1 MFYCF
6 FRGAGPPPPGFFKGG
21 EPLLFLTVLIQT
33 LGGLGLFVL
42 GMKTMTEGLQM
53 SAGTRIKKLLRAV
66 SSNRV
71 VGCITGALVTATVQ
85 SSSATTVMLIGFVS
99 AGLLT
104 LQQAIGVIL
113 GANIGTT
120 VTSQL
125 IAFKL
130 SSLALPAVSLGVA
143 MKFFAKKKK
152 LQYMGEVIMGFG
164 LLFLGMTVMKLG
176 LSPIKDHPAFLSF
189 FTRFD
194 PGSFS
199 GLLLCILTGALLT
212 MTVQSSSATV
222 GLTMTMA
229 AQGLVSFPAAMAL
242 VLGENIGTTITA
254 ELATIGSTN
263 VDAHRAARAHTMFNV
278 LGVTMMIAIFPYFV
292 TFVEK
297 VTLWSGVGPAGLL
310 INNEAVNVSRYIAN
324 GHTLFNITN
333 ALFFLLFLPY
343 LVKTAIYLSPGRQEK
358 PLPSELPDF
367 TSLYDE
373 SPIAALELVRS
384 EILKMAKSARLT
396 LHNTVTAIGHQDPAK
411 LGAWKIREE
420 QLDLTRK
427 EITTYLIRIYQME
440 INEDAA
446 REIHGFFR
454 MANNIEKIG
463 DAVENLAQLAEQIF
477 EKKLVFS
484 EDSIKSLE
492 VLSSRV
498 IKFLD
503 LVIAEI
509 RESHPSFM
517 EHTCKIE
524 DTINLLYSQMRLDKI
539 QRLQDREC
547 AIEPGLWFIDIM
559 THLERIGGYCFNIA
573 QALTGQK

>member
-1 MFYCF
+1 MSI
-6 FRGAGPPPPGFFKGG
+6 FKGG
-21 EPLLFLTVLIQT
+21 EPLLFLTILIQT

-42 GMKTMTEGLQM
+42 GMKTMTDGLQM

-71 VGCITGALVTATVQ
+71 IGCITGTLVTATVQ

-164 LLFLGMTVMKLG
+164 LLFLGMTVMKHG

-292 TFVEK
+292 AFVEK

-343 LVKTAIYLSPGRQEK
+343 LVKAAIYLSPGRKER

-396 LHNTVTAIGHQDPAK
+396 LNNTVTAIGHQDPDK

-463 DAVENLAQLAEQIF
+463 DAVENLAQLAERMF
-477 EKKLVFS
+477 ERKLVFS
-484 EDSIKSLE
+484 EDSTKSLE

-524 DTINLLYSQMRLDKI
+524 DTINLLYNQMKLDTI
-539 QRLQDREC
+539 QRLQNREC
-547 AIEPGLWFIDIM
+547 AIEPGLWYIDIM

>member
-1 MFYCF
+1 M
-6 FRGAGPPPPGFFKGG
+6 
-21 EPLLFLTVLIQT
+21 LFLTILIQT

-42 GMKTMTEGLQM
+42 GMRTMTDGLQM

-71 VGCITGALVTATVQ
+71 IGCITGTLVTATVQ

-104 LQQAIGVIL
+104 LQQAVGVIL

-130 SSLALPAVSLGVA
+130 SSIALPAVSLGVA
-143 MKFFAKKKK
+143 MKFFAKRKKF
-152 LQYMGEVIMGFG
+152 QYMGEVIMGFG
-164 LLFLGMTVMKLG
+164 LLFLGMTVMKHG

-199 GLLLCILTGALLT
+199 GLLLCVLTGALLT

-242 VLGENIGTTITA
+242 VLGENIGTTVTA

-263 VDAHRAARAHTMFNV
+263 VDAHRAARAHTMFNII
-278 LGVTMMIAIFPYFV
+278 GVTMMIAIFPYFV
-292 TFVEK
+292 AFVEK

-310 INNEAVNVSRYIAN
+310 VNNEAVNVSRYIAN
-324 GHTLFNITN
+324 GHSLFNITN
-333 ALFFLLFLPY
+333 ALFFLVFLPL
-343 LVKTAIYLSPGRQEK
+343 LVKTAIYLSPGRKET

-367 TSLYDE
+367 SSLYDE

-396 LHNTVTAIGHQDPAK
+396 LHNTVTAIGHQDPDK

-420 QLDLTRK
+420 QLDRTRK
-427 EITTYLIRIYQME
+427 EITAYLIRIYQME
-440 INEDAA
+440 INEEAA
-446 REIHGFFR
+446 REIHSFFR

-463 DAVENLAQLAEQIF
+463 DAVENLAQLAEKMF
-477 EKKLVFS
+477 EKRLVFS
-484 EDSIKSLE
+484 EESAKTLE
-492 VLSSRV
+492 VLSSKV
-498 IKFLD
+498 LKFLD
-503 LVIAEI
+503 LVINEI

-524 DTINLLYSQMRLDKI
+524 DSINLLYNRMRLGQI
-539 QRLQDREC
+539 QRLQKEEC
-547 AIEPGLWFIDIM
+547 AIEPGLWYIEIL